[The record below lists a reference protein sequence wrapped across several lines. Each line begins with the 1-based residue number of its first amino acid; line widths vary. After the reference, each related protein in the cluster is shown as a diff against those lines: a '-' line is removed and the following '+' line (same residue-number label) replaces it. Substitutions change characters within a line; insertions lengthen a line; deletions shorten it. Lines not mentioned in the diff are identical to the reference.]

1 MSNLSIWSDNA
12 TANQWRGLMDLQRN
26 LDLVFDRAFGNVKI
40 DPWDD
45 ETVFHPAVDMEETD
59 SHYVMNVDL
68 PGVSKKDIQVEFK
81 DNELHISAKRKNE
94 KKTSAYSER
103 YYGKFHRVFTVPSG
117 IDTEKIEAQYQ
128 DGVLSLA
135 VPKSES
141 AKPRQIKITDG
152 KSSFFGKLLGGNK
165 ETEKEQ
171 KTISGTT
178 QAA

>member
-68 PGVSKKDIQVEFK
+68 
-81 DNELHISAKRKNE
+81 
-94 KKTSAYSER
+94 
-103 YYGKFHRVFTVPSG
+103 
-117 IDTEKIEAQYQ
+117 
-128 DGVLSLA
+128 
-135 VPKSES
+135 
-141 AKPRQIKITDG
+141 TD
-152 KSSFFGKLLGGNK
+152 
-165 ETEKEQ
+165 
-171 KTISGTT
+171 
-178 QAA
+178 